1 MAHMGR
7 GCSWTALLQ
16 LVLLAALAQHASGRI
31 LLDMPAAVLQ
41 RLLRGVSAA
50 AALADMPGGPPP
62 PPALVL
68 PSGRDGDG
76 GGGGGWLGQGPRAVL
91 QGADQE
97 VEARILDGEPAPE
110 SEWGF
115 MVALVSRVDNSTV
128 LCGGALLDN
137 MTVLTAAH
145 CVVDEQTGYPI
156 YPLSIWAEVQGVRYP
171 PMLILPHPDYKPT
184 TLEDDEQDGVI
195 QGGLHDIAVI
205 KLALPVEGADTVAL
219 PRRRLRLRDGQP
231 LEVAGWGKTSEAG
244 NESQALLFAE
254 LNYLAS
260 VADCPIVP
268 YKDTICAGNELT
280 GARTCRG
287 DSGGPLVLRHNATG
301 VATVVGVVAFSPTNC
316 TADLPFTRFTDVRQY
331 LPQIREWQSL

>member
-1 MAHMGR
+1 
-7 GCSWTALLQ
+7 
-16 LVLLAALAQHASGRI
+16 
-31 LLDMPAAVLQ
+31 MPAAVLQ

-137 MTVLTAAH
+137 MTVLTGATA
-145 CVVDEQTGYPI
+145 
-156 YPLSIWAEVQGVRYP
+156 
-171 PMLILPHPDYKPT
+171 
-184 TLEDDEQDGVI
+184 
-195 QGGLHDIAVI
+195 GGRRLQ
-205 KLALPVEGADTVAL
+205 L
-219 PRRRLRLRDGQP
+219 PRRNTCPAAPARLHTTPP
-231 LEVAGWGKTSEAG
+231 LCSWPPCMPKHIAWLS
-244 NESQALLFAE
+244 
-254 LNYLAS
+254 
-260 VADCPIVP
+260 
-268 YKDTICAGNELT
+268 
-280 GARTCRG
+280 
-287 DSGGPLVLRHNATG
+287 
-301 VATVVGVVAFSPTNC
+301 
-316 TADLPFTRFTDVRQY
+316 
-331 LPQIREWQSL
+331 